1 MGIFIGETESF
12 PSREIINVFLQKESY
27 DSPKKFHFRLTFEIL
42 HLPGALRLEQNQ
54 KTAKRLCEN
63 LSERVWG

>member
-27 DSPKKFHFRLTFEIL
+27 DSPEKSPFRLPSKPCICRD
-42 HLPGALRLEQNQ
+42 ALRFEQTQ
-54 KTAKRLCEN
+54 KTAKRLFEN